1 MLATIKTLMETSKK
15 ASYYIIWG
23 LIIPKESFLKDEY
36 KIKSIANSTML
47 RHVDLK
53 TCHSFSLLFGTSF
66 PLNTSFAGFLC
77 LFPVCSCYPWTAT
90 IPSSSVLLIIIVT
103 VVIIVVIIIIV
114 ILFCHFPGSTLLWTF
129 LSQAQAQWL
138 LSFFTPTPS
147 ISPYTLAPFYPV
159 LFHIPSFLISF

>member
-47 RHVDLK
+47 RQVDLK
-53 TCHSFSLLFGTSF
+53 TCHSFSLLFGASF
-66 PLNTSFAGFLC
+66 PINTSFAGFLC

-90 IPSSSVLLIIIVT
+90 IPSISVLLISIVI
-103 VVIIVVIIIIV
+103 VVIIVIVIII
-114 ILFCHFPGSTLLWTF
+114 LFGHFPGSTLLWTF
-129 LSQAQAQWL
+129 LSKAQAQWL
-138 LSFFTPTPS
+138 LSFFNPTPC
-147 ISPYTLAPFYPV
+147 ISPYPLAPFYPV